1 MDIFEHI
8 GQKDHEQVVFCSDKQ
23 SNLRAIIAIH
33 NTTLGPALGGARM
46 WTYASDQDALVD
58 ALRLSRGM
66 TYKAAVAGLNLGGGK
81 AVIIGDP
88 NKEKNEALFRTYGRF
103 VEGLAGRYITAEDV
117 GTSVRD
123 MEWVR
128 METKYVTGIDRAL
141 GGGGDPSPITAFGV
155 YQGMKACMKELTG
168 SDSLKGKTVAVQ
180 GAGHV
185 ASSLCEYLAKE
196 GAKLFISD
204 LYEEKAKALAAHTKG
219 KYIHADKIYGV
230 DADVFCP
237 CALGAIVNDE
247 TIPKLKAPIIAGGAN
262 NQLKDEKKH
271 AKMLIKKKILY
282 APDYAINAG
291 GLISVA
297 NELEGYP
304 HERALKQAEGI
315 YDTIQSIFAIA
326 KKEKI
331 PTYEASDR
339 LAEQRIGNISHIR
352 NLYAGKSEFVGR
364 LGELDHTKGH

>member
-1 MDIFEHI
+1 MNIFKDIER
-8 GQKDHEQVVFCSDKQ
+8 KDHEQVIFCSDKT
-23 SNLRAIIAIH
+23 SKLRGIIAIH
-33 NTTLGPALGGARM
+33 STTLGPSLGGARM
-46 WTYASDQDALVD
+46 WMYDSDEDALHD

-88 NKEKNEALFRTYGRF
+88 NKDKHEALFRSYGRF

-141 GGGGDPSPITAFGV
+141 GGSGDPSPATGFGV
-155 YQGMKACMKELTG
+155 YQGMKAAMYELTG
-168 SDSLKGKTVAVQ
+168 NDSMKGKKIAVQ

-185 ASSLCEYLAKE
+185 ASHVCDHLAKE
-196 GAKLFISD
+196 GAKIFITD
-204 LYEEKAKALAAHTKG
+204 IYEEKAKTIVERAKA
-219 KYIHADKIYGV
+219 KYVPPDEIYDV

-237 CALGAIVNDE
+237 CALGSILNDQ
-247 TIPKLKAPIIAGGAN
+247 TIPRLKVKIVAGGAN
-262 NQLKDEKKH
+262 NQLADEQKH
-271 AKMLIKKKILY
+271 GQMLIKRGILY

-315 YDTIQSIFAIA
+315 YDTIRRIFEIA
-326 KKEKI
+326 KKEEI
-331 PTYEASDR
+331 PTYEASNR
-339 LAEQRIGNISHIR
+339 LAEERILRLGHIR
-352 NLYAGKSEFVGR
+352 TMYAGKSEFVGR
-364 LGELDHTKGH
+364 LGEVDHR